1 VTAPDELARRGRRER
16 KKAGTRAAIQREA
29 LRLFREQGYEAT
41 TMSQIAEAA
50 DVSAS
55 TLFRYFA
62 TKEELVRWDEYDPM
76 LVEVVR
82 AQPAR
87 LSPIAAL
94 RSGLRQMLGELSAE
108 DQALLRQRVRLM
120 AEIPLLRAVGA
131 DPLSGPAQLLAE
143 MLAER
148 ASRRPDELP
157 VRVAVGA
164 ILGAGVALMLAAAQD
179 PAADMVEMLDAAL
192 GQLEAGLKL

>member
-1 VTAPDELARRGRRER
+1 VAEPDNRARPGRRER
-16 KKAGTRAAIQREA
+16 KKALTQASIQREA

-41 TMSQIAEAA
+41 TMGEIAEAA

-55 TLFRYFA
+55 TLFRYFP

-94 RSGLRQMLGELSAE
+94 RAGLRQMLGKLSTE
-108 DQALLRQRVRLM
+108 DRALLRQRVALM
-120 AEIPLLRAVGA
+120 AEIPLLRVAGA

-148 ASRRPDELP
+148 AGRRPDELP
-157 VRVAVGA
+157 VRIAVGA
-164 ILGAGVALMLAAAQD
+164 MLGAGVAVMLAAAQD
-179 PAADMVEMLDAAL
+179 PEADVIEMLDDAL
-192 GQLEAGLKL
+192 MQLELGLKL